1 MEVLQQNGQTKKM
14 EVIWVGKKKNKQS
27 QQIYEDNEGVAAVR
41 NQLNES
47 YQSGVI
53 EEMHNNKNVHTFNN
67 QKN

>member
-1 MEVLQQNGQTKKM
+1 M
-14 EVIWVGKKKNKQS
+14 EVILVAKKKKNNKPAHL
-27 QQIYEDNEGVAAVR
+27 IEDNEGVAAVQ

-53 EEMHNNKNVHTFNN
+53 EEMHNNKAVHTYNN

>member
-1 MEVLQQNGQTKKM
+1 MV
-14 EVIWVGKKKNKQS
+14 KKKKANKPAHL
-27 QQIYEDNEGVAAVR
+27 IEDNEGVAAVQ

>member
-1 MEVLQQNGQTKKM
+1 ME
-14 EVIWVGKKKNKQS
+14 KKKNSKRS
-27 QQIYEDNEGVAAVR
+27 QQVFEDNEGVAAVQ

>member
-1 MEVLQQNGQTKKM
+1 MA
-14 EVIWVGKKKNKQS
+14 KKKNNKRP
-27 QQIYEDNEGVAAVR
+27 QQIFEDNEGVAAVQ

>member
-1 MEVLQQNGQTKKM
+1 MAK
-14 EVIWVGKKKNKQS
+14 KKKNQRPK
-27 QQIYEDNEGVAAVR
+27 QQIYEDREGVAAVQ

>member
-1 MEVLQQNGQTKKM
+1 MELLQHYGQNKNGGDLM
-14 EVIWVGKKKNKQS
+14 AKKKNNKRP
-27 QQIYEDNEGVAAVR
+27 QQIFEDNEGVAAVQ